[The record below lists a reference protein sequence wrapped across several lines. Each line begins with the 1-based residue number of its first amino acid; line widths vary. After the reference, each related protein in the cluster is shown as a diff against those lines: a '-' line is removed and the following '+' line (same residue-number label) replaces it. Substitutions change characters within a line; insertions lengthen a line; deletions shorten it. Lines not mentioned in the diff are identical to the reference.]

1 MVSEHVRL
9 RPGGPAL
16 GLAEVEGGCHCGA
29 VRFRARLAQG
39 LEAAGL
45 ELDADT
51 AAGLYL
57 WARDPEAVP
66 PDSWDLVSRFAGAGI
81 LVAPGDFYG
90 AAGRGRVRI
99 ALTATDERIEAAAS
113 RLEAAGDA
121 FLKD

>member
-1 MVSEHVRL
+1 MLSETQGKQGDAIGVSLFPCRAAA
-9 RPGGPAL
+9 PKKSASDGGVHRDS
-16 GLAEVEGGCHCGA
+16 LAVYLDP
-29 VRFRARLAQG
+29 V
-39 LEAAGL
+39 
-45 ELDADT
+45 DADT

-57 WARDPEAVP
+57 WACDPEAAS